1 MPLELFIC
9 PAQDKIVRGTDIISS
24 PDAQNPEKL
33 SGKCPLCGAAIE
45 KPVIHRDK
53 TTKNAEEPHVTH
65 LLVMPE
71 LDVHELLKKFDGR
84 GLAGTDSAMGST
96 EKPSGTFWTG
106 FVESIRAELP
116 DAEKQ
121 KAENLAVMAW
131 YGEMSEEQRQV
142 VLDRF
147 RDTGEIK
154 AEETA
159 RKNPQPSSL
168 PSGLASNVMP
178 KVNFI
183 NAFWRLEDYEEIG
196 INVGLPNFKVSV
208 EHPSYSS
215 KSPEFHEAAGY
226 INNMMFFKIE
236 LKELS
241 REDATKFKKPPFV
254 LTLYDFGM
262 YGRIGPNKKITPSPV
277 KNPPALYAG
286 LLQLV
291 TLKLPF
297 NSTLPAAK
305 QPAKRIAFTNSP
317 GYVDVDGN
325 NIGFRFR
332 NGRYAEWSV
341 GEPFEITLKQEDM
354 PDFTERWYRGITQA
368 LKIEKTVAAP
378 PESEIEGVQLKIE
391 EKEARYE
398 KYLEDLI
405 ENDPEAYREKNVD
418 FYDIAALVGEQEL
431 SEYDALMRKRDELQ
445 SAPVLRE
452 VKG

>member
-1 MPLELFIC
+1 MLLELFIC
-9 PAQDKIVRGTDIISS
+9 PAQDKIVRGTDIIYS

-53 TTKNAEEPHVTH
+53 TTKNAEEPHATH
-65 LLVMPE
+65 LLVMPK

-84 GLAGTDSAMGST
+84 GLAGTDSAMGSI
-96 EKPSGTFWTG
+96 EKPSGLFWTG
-106 FVESIRAELP
+106 FVDSIRAELP

-154 AEETA
+154 AEDMPRT
-159 RKNPQPSSL
+159 NPTKPSPSSH
-168 PSGLASNVMP
+168 PIAFSNLTE
-178 KVNFI
+178 FI
-183 NAFWRLEDYEEIG
+183 DAFWSLIDYEATDD
-196 INVGLPNFKVSV
+196 PHFKVTV

-215 KSPEFHEAAGY
+215 ESPEFHEAAGY

-277 KNPPALYAG
+277 KNPPQIYADILG
-286 LLQLV
+286 LI
-291 TLKLPF
+291 TLMIK
-297 NSTLPAAK
+297 TE
-305 QPAKRIAFTNSP
+305 TNRSI

-368 LKIEKTVAAP
+368 LTIGKTVAAP